1 MGLEPGEN
9 LLAEEGLLPGYR
21 PADLVR
27 QGFFVVDDK
36 IAIDRDDAIFDR
48 AGEALFDAD
57 GEPSERRGRIRNAV
71 QTLHHGLPET
81 EANISRFLPQRL
93 TEQLDLTPDFDDGSR
108 MAQHS
113 GGRAGGR
120 S

>member
-1 MGLEPGEN
+1 MGREPCDN
-9 LLAEEGLLPGYR
+9 LLAEECLLPGYR
-21 PADLVR
+21 PADLGR

-57 GEPSERRGRIRNAV
+57 GEPSERLGRIRHAV

-81 EANISRFLPQRL
+81 EAIIARFL
-93 TEQLDLTPDFDDGSR
+93 
-108 MAQHS
+108 
-113 GGRAGGR
+113 R
-120 S
+120 SEEHTSELQSLMRNSYAVFCLKKNTLI